1 MAAYLVTGGAG
12 FIGSHLAETLVR
24 RGEAVRVLDNLS
36 TGKKENMAAFAG
48 RVEFIEA
55 DIRDLDACRRSV
67 RGVDH
72 VLHQAALASVPGSI
86 ADPLSTNAVNVTGTL
101 NLLIA
106 ARDAG
111 VRSFVLASTSA
122 VYGDAPSLPKVEGEE
137 GRPLSP
143 YAISKL
149 VGENYA
155 QAFHALHG
163 MKTVAL
169 RYFNVFG
176 PRQDPK
182 SEYAAVIPQFIT
194 KVLNGESPTIYGDGE
209 QSRDFIHV
217 KSVVEANIMA
227 AESSTIGGEVFNI
240 ASGTGLSVNALLTAL
255 NRILDAAIKPVHGA
269 PRPGDVR
276 HSVADIGKA
285 RRLLGFEPRP
295 SFPEGLAETIS
306 WYRERS

>member
-122 VYGDAPSLPKVEGEE
+122 VYGDDPSLPKVEGEE

-149 VGENYA
+149 VGEKYG

-227 AESSTIGGEVFNI
+227 AESSTVGGEVFNI
-240 ASGTGLSVNALLTAL
+240 ASGTGLTVNALLAAL
-255 NRILDAAIKPVHGA
+255 NRILGAAIKPVHEP